1 MDFLIYLL
9 HLLKVYISRRNN
21 KIYNRNSKST
31 CFLSLEKYI
40 CIYSKSK
47 SNNSTNKLMIE

>member
-21 KIYNRNSKST
+21 KTYNRNSKST
-31 CFLSLEKYI
+31 CFLSLEKVYLYI
-40 CIYSKSK
+40 
-47 SNNSTNKLMIE
+47 

>member
-21 KIYNRNSKST
+21 KTYNRNSKST
-31 CFLSLEKYI
+31 CFLSLEKVYLKVKVI
-40 CIYSKSK
+40 IVLIS
-47 SNNSTNKLMIE
+47 L